1 MSLADVVSSICLIG
15 GAMFCVLGALGVLW
29 FPDVTSRLQA
39 ATKPQTLGL
48 LLLLIGTAIQLEFIY
63 ASGLILVGLFQMITA
78 PVLSQMVG
86 RAAYR
91 SGAIRSESLV
101 IDELGERLA
110 KEKRGESGS
119 VG

>member
-1 MSLADVVSSICLIG
+1 MSIADIVSSVCLIG
-15 GAMFCVLGALGVLW
+15 GAVFCVLGALGVLW

-48 LLLLIGTAIQLEFIY
+48 LLLLIGTAIQLDFVY

-78 PVLSQMVG
+78 PVLAQMAG

-91 SGAIRSESLV
+91 SGAIHAESLV
-101 IDELGERLA
+101 VDELGERLQQEKNEQA
-110 KEKRGESGS
+110 K
-119 VG
+119 